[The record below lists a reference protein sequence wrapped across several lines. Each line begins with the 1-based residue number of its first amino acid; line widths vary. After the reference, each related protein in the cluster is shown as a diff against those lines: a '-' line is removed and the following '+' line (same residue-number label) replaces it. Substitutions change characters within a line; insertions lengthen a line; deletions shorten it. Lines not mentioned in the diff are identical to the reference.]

1 MTWGNCFSVSGIG
14 KLFSRR
20 RSHLRFRYGLENNFP
35 IPAFTLAE
43 VVGRLHQADKKIY
56 RRVSKHENVILNLFD
71 YFFQNLRFC
80 EKCPVFPQDFKKIPP
95 TLALPLKGG
104 REELASEA
112 HRKFLVPYCL
122 SNLVSSKK
130 AAFTLA
136 EVLITLGIIGIL
148 AAMTIPTL
156 ISKYQEKTYIT
167 KLKRAY
173 SMLAQAYKFVEL
185 EYGSPK
191 TWNLQKWESEE
202 DAEGNTQI
210 TSSGSTD
217 MVISRFAKYMKT
229 SKICE
234 AADKDCMEEIDY
246 LRLSGVSDGQHF
258 RGGRFGTMILSDG
271 TIIYNYV
278 NRDNCTTNEYGTTY
292 CAHFYVDLNGQT
304 APNKRGLDF
313 FEFIMTDNGIIP
325 NGLKGTT
332 SEVGSFERTC
342 NNEGSGD
349 GCTAW
354 VLTFNNMD
362 YLHCDGLSWD
372 GAHSCKDAK

>member
-1 MTWGNCFSVSGIG
+1 MLHLVYTLKKFQKTNRINFLDKICKIIFNKRKKEIRYVEKGCAKSGSDSRPPPKLTWGNCFSVSGIG
-14 KLFSRR
+14 KL
-20 RSHLRFRYGLENNFP
+20 
-35 IPAFTLAE
+35 
-43 VVGRLHQADKKIY
+43 V
-56 RRVSKHENVILNLFD
+56 
-71 YFFQNLRFC
+71 
-80 EKCPVFPQDFKKIPP
+80 
-95 TLALPLKGG
+95 
-104 REELASEA
+104 SEA

-136 EVLITLGIIGIL
+136 EVLITLGIIGIV

-271 TIIYNYV
+271 TIIYNY
-278 NRDNCTTNEYGTTY
+278 
-292 CAHFYVDLNGQT
+292 
-304 APNKRGLDF
+304 
-313 FEFIMTDNGIIP
+313 GIWNI
-325 NGLKGTT
+325 LLC
-332 SEVGSFERTC
+332 SFLC
-342 NNEGSGD
+342 
-349 GCTAW
+349 
-354 VLTFNNMD
+354 
-362 YLHCDGLSWD
+362 
-372 GAHSCKDAK
+372 